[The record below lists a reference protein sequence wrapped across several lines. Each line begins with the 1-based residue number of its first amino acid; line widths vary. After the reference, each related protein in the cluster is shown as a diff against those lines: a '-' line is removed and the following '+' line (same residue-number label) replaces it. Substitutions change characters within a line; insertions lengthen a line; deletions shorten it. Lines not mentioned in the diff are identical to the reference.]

1 MGGRH
6 PLVVDMVA
14 SLDRY
19 LTHGSAGCLEITMIS
34 WPPQFAPHGAL
45 LPPSDSDLTTCRTTL
60 ISTSLTTNPTSRPS
74 NFCCL
79 PQLPS
84 PVVVPTPRP

>member
-1 MGGRH
+1 MGGWH

-19 LTHGSAGCLEITMIS
+19 LTHGSAGCLEITMIA
-34 WPPQFAPHGAL
+34 WQFAPHGTL

-60 ISTSLTTNPTSRPS
+60 ISTSLTTNPTPALKFLLLATAIAFTCRGHDP
-74 NFCCL
+74 
-79 PQLPS
+79 
-84 PVVVPTPRP
+84 